1 MVTPSGRKKIMTTN
15 HTKTDMKETT
25 ALTRRQLI
33 TTAAAGGAAIV
44 VAGLGGSAVG
54 SAMTTAQY
62 EIELTKLRALVA
74 LYEQLEKV
82 GIDAVLQTGMNIVR
96 GALDTLQSGVSLLRS
111 GVTTAETALKNF
123 QTMLDGLQTTA
134 NAAGQVLDD
143 LSQKFHAAEGLVIA
157 VLGTA
162 LPLADSIA
170 GFFNTLLDKI
180 PFGVGDNIRSAVK
193 ALTDLI
199 RAIPTAIDTL
209 TNQLLTSLRDDF
221 FPATGDPA
229 VKLNL
234 IDPIVNNLLQPLT
247 KLLDDI
253 ETLMNRWETDFTQP
267 VQSALDERNKIRQQI
282 VQYKQQNKM
291 T

>member
-1 MVTPSGRKKIMTTN
+1 
-15 HTKTDMKETT
+15 
-25 ALTRRQLI
+25 
-33 TTAAAGGAAIV
+33 
-44 VAGLGGSAVG
+44 
-54 SAMTTAQY
+54 MTTAQY

-82 GIDAVLQTGMNIVR
+82 GLDAILQTGMNIVR
-96 GALDTLQSGVSLLRS
+96 GALDTIKGGTSFLRN
-111 GVTTAETALKNF
+111 GVTAVETALKNF
-123 QTMLDGLQTTA
+123 QTMLDGLQTAA

-170 GFFNTLLDKI
+170 GFFNSLLDKI

-199 RAIPTAIDTL
+199 RAIPATIDTV
-209 TNQLLTSLRDDF
+209 TNQLLKALHDNF
-221 FPATGDPA
+221 FSANGDPA
-229 VKLNL
+229 VKSNL
-234 IDPIVNNLLQPLT
+234 IDPIENSVLQPLK

-253 ETLMNRWETDFTQP
+253 ETLISRWETDFTQP
-267 VQSALDERNKIRQQI
+267 IQSALDERSKIRQQI
-282 VQYKQQNKM
+282 AQYKQQNGM
-291 T
+291 A

>member
-1 MVTPSGRKKIMTTN
+1 MTTN
-15 HTKTDMKETT
+15 HTKTDTKETT

-44 VAGLGGSAVG
+44 VAGLGGAAVG

-82 GIDAVLQTGMNIVR
+82 GIDAVIQTGMNVVR
-96 GALDTLQSGVSLLRS
+96 GALDALKGGVSLLRS

-123 QTMLDGLQTTA
+123 QTMLDGLQSVTD
-134 NAAGQVLDD
+134 AAGQVLND
-143 LSQKFHAAEGLVIA
+143 LAQKSHAAEGLVIA

-170 GFFNTLLDKI
+170 GFFNALLDKI

-193 ALTDLI
+193 ALTDLV
-199 RAIPTAIDTL
+199 RAIPSAIDTL
-209 TNQLLTSLRDDF
+209 TNQLLKTLQDNF
-221 FPATGDPA
+221 FPASGNPA
-229 VKLNL
+229 VKSSL
-234 IDPIVNNLLQPLT
+234 IDPITNNLLQPLK
-247 KLLDDI
+247 KLLDDAD
-253 ETLMNRWETDFTQP
+253 TLVSRWETDFTQP
-267 VQSALDERNKIRQQI
+267 VLTALDERSKIRQQI
-282 VQYKQQNKM
+282 AQYKQQNGM
-291 T
+291 A